1 LRKNFY
7 KKLKCNLMDFQ
18 NNLLTVKNLDLKID
32 NTHILKNLNFSIV
45 RNSITA
51 IVGESGSGKSITAM
65 SLMGLNP
72 KGYNISDKSEIFF
85 EDLSLLKI
93 SEKKWRK
100 IRGNEF
106 GIIFQEP
113 QSSLNPTMKCGT
125 QIDEVLKLHQKNYNK
140 HEAKKI
146 ILSQLKKVK
155 LVDVDKVYNSYPHQL
170 SGGQKQ
176 RLMIAMA
183 LICKPK
189 LLIADE
195 PTTALDIIVQKEII
209 ELIRELQKQNSMS
222 VLFISHDISLVSYI
236 ADKIIVM
243 KEGEIIEKG
252 EKTNILKSPSHPYTN
267 TLLKS
272 KPPLNIRLRVLPT
285 DKYINQNIGSHN
297 IISKKN
303 RKEKHEKIYSK
314 NPILKVVGLKKNYSK
329 NNFFRETEFQALK
342 SINFD
347 LYRGETLG
355 ILGPSGSGKS
365 TLGKTLVLLEKYNSG
380 EVLLNNKKINFNSN
394 VDIKNLRKTIQFV
407 FQDPYTSLHPKKRV
421 GESISEIINFHE
433 KKSKISSVRDTE
445 KLLKLVELK
454 KEIYNRFPHELS
466 GGQRQRVAIAKALAV
481 KPKVIILDESVASLD
496 ISIQAKILNLLNNL
510 KAELSLSYIFISHD
524 LTILKFMSDR
534 IMVIDS
540 GRIVEFQEADN
551 LYENPKMQ
559 ITKKLIQSIKY

>member
-1 LRKNFY
+1 MAFE
-7 KKLKCNLMDFQ
+7 

-32 NTHILKNLNFSIV
+32 NTHILKNLNFSILK
-45 RNSITA
+45 NSITA

-72 KGYNISDKSEIFF
+72 KGYNISNKSEIFF

-125 QIDEVLKLHQKNYNK
+125 QIDEVLKLHQQNYNK
-140 HEAKKI
+140 VDAKKI

-155 LVDVDKVYNSYPHQL
+155 LIDAKKVYNSYPHQL

-209 ELIRELQKQNSMS
+209 ELIKELQKQNSMS
-222 VLFISHDISLVSYI
+222 VLFISHDISLVSHI

-252 EKTNILKSPSHPYTN
+252 EKINILKSPSHPYTK

-285 DKYINQNIGSHN
+285 DKYINKKIENDN
-297 IISKKN
+297 IISKKT
-303 RKEKHEKIYSK
+303 RKEKHKKIYSK
-314 NPILKVVGLKKNYSK
+314 DPILKVVGLKKNYFK
-329 NNFFRETEFQALK
+329 QNFIKKTEFQALK
-342 SINFD
+342 FINFE

-365 TLGKTLVLLEKYNSG
+365 TLGKTLVLLEKYNNG
-380 EVLLNNKKINFNSN
+380 EVFLNNKKINFNSKN
-394 VDIKNLRKTIQFV
+394 DIKNLRKTIQFV
-407 FQDPYTSLHPKKRV
+407 FQDPFSSLHPKKKI
-421 GESISEIINFHE
+421 GDSISEIINFHE
-433 KKSKISSVRDTE
+433 KKSKISSVKDTVN
-445 KLLKLVELK
+445 LLKLVELK
-454 KEIYNRFPHELS
+454 KEIYDRFPHELS
-466 GGQRQRVAIAKALAV
+466 GGQRQRVVIAKALAI

-510 KAELSLSYIFISHD
+510 KEKLSLSYIFISHD
-524 LTILKFMSDR
+524 LTVLKFMSDR
-534 IMVIDS
+534 IMVIED
-540 GRIVEFQEADN
+540 GKIVEFQEADN
-551 LYENPKMQ
+551 LYENPKMH
-559 ITKKLIQSIKY
+559 ITKKLIKSIKY

>member
-1 LRKNFY
+1 MAFE
-7 KKLKCNLMDFQ
+7 

-32 NTHILKNLNFSIV
+32 NAHILKNLNFSILK
-45 RNSITA
+45 NSITA

-72 KGYNISDKSEIFF
+72 KGHNISNKSEIFF
-85 EDLSLLKI
+85 EDLSLLQI

-125 QIDEVLKLHQKNYNK
+125 QIDEVLKLHQQNYNK
-140 HEAKKI
+140 VDAKKI

-155 LVDVDKVYNSYPHQL
+155 LIDAKKVYNSYPHQL

-209 ELIRELQKQNSMS
+209 ELIKELQKQNSMS
-222 VLFISHDISLVSYI
+222 VLFISHDISLVSHI

-252 EKTNILKSPSHPYTN
+252 EKINILKSPSHPYTK

-285 DKYINQNIGSHN
+285 DKYINKKIENDN
-297 IISKKN
+297 IISKKT
-303 RKEKHEKIYSK
+303 RKEKHKKIYSK
-314 NPILKVVGLKKNYSK
+314 DPILKVVGLKKNYFK
-329 NNFFRETEFQALK
+329 QNFIKKTEFEALK
-342 SINFD
+342 FINFE

-365 TLGKTLVLLEKYNSG
+365 TLGKTLVLLEKYNNG
-380 EVLLNNKKINFNSN
+380 EVFLNNKKINFNSKN
-394 VDIKNLRKTIQFV
+394 DIKNLRKTIQFV
-407 FQDPYTSLHPKKRV
+407 FQDPYSSLHPKKKI
-421 GESISEIINFHE
+421 GDSISEIINFHE
-433 KKSKISSVRDTE
+433 KKSKISSVKDTV

-454 KEIYNRFPHELS
+454 KEIYDRFPHELS
-466 GGQRQRVAIAKALAV
+466 GGQRQRVVIARALAIQ
-481 KPKVIILDESVASLD
+481 PKVIILDESVASLD

-510 KAELSLSYIFISHD
+510 KEKLSLSYIFISHD
-524 LTILKFMSDR
+524 LTVLKFMSDR
-534 IMVIDS
+534 IMVIED
-540 GRIVEFQEADN
+540 GKIVEFQEADN
-551 LYENPKMQ
+551 LYENPKMR
-559 ITKKLIQSIKY
+559 ITKKLIESIKY

>member
-1 LRKNFY
+1 MAFE
-7 KKLKCNLMDFQ
+7 

-32 NTHILKNLNFSIV
+32 NAHILKNLNFSILK
-45 RNSITA
+45 NSITA

-72 KGYNISDKSEIFF
+72 KGYNISNKSEIFF

-125 QIDEVLKLHQKNYNK
+125 QIDEVLKLHQQNYNK
-140 HEAKKI
+140 VDAKKI

-155 LVDVDKVYNSYPHQL
+155 LIDAKKVYNSYPHQL

-209 ELIRELQKQNSMS
+209 ELIKELQKQNSMS
-222 VLFISHDISLVSYI
+222 VLFISHDISLVSHI

-252 EKTNILKSPSHPYTN
+252 EKINILKSPSHPYTK

-272 KPPLNIRLRVLPT
+272 KPPLNVRLRVLPT
-285 DKYINQNIGSHN
+285 DKYINKKIGNDN
-297 IISKKN
+297 IISKKT
-303 RKEKHEKIYSK
+303 RKEKHKKIYSK
-314 NPILKVVGLKKNYSK
+314 DPILKVVGLKKNYFK
-329 NNFFRETEFQALK
+329 QNFIKKTEFEALK
-342 SINFD
+342 FINFE

-365 TLGKTLVLLEKYNSG
+365 TLGKTLVLLEKYNNG
-380 EVLLNNKKINFNSN
+380 EVFLNNKKINFNSKN
-394 VDIKNLRKTIQFV
+394 DIKNLRKTIQFV
-407 FQDPYTSLHPKKRV
+407 FQDPYSSLHPKKKI
-421 GESISEIINFHE
+421 GDSISEIINFHE
-433 KKSKISSVRDTE
+433 KKSKISSIKDTV

-454 KEIYNRFPHELS
+454 KEIYDRFPHELS
-466 GGQRQRVAIAKALAV
+466 GGQRQRVVIARALAI

-510 KAELSLSYIFISHD
+510 KEKLSLSYIFISHD
-524 LTILKFMSDR
+524 LTVLKFMSDR
-534 IMVIDS
+534 IMVIED
-540 GRIVEFQEADN
+540 GKIVEFQEADN
-551 LYENPKMQ
+551 LYENPKMH
-559 ITKKLIQSIKY
+559 ITKKLIKSIKY

>member
-1 LRKNFY
+1 MAFE
-7 KKLKCNLMDFQ
+7 

-32 NTHILKNLNFSIV
+32 NAHILKNLNFSILK
-45 RNSITA
+45 NSITA

-72 KGYNISDKSEIFF
+72 KGYNISNKSEIFF

-125 QIDEVLKLHQKNYNK
+125 QIDEVLKLHQQNYNK
-140 HEAKKI
+140 VDAKKI

-155 LVDVDKVYNSYPHQL
+155 LIDAKKVYNSYPHQL

-209 ELIRELQKQNSMS
+209 ELIKELQKQNSMS
-222 VLFISHDISLVSYI
+222 VLFISHDISLVSHI

-252 EKTNILKSPSHPYTN
+252 EKINILKSPSHPYTK

-285 DKYINQNIGSHN
+285 DKYINKKIENDN
-297 IISKKN
+297 IISKKT
-303 RKEKHEKIYSK
+303 RKEKHKKIYSK
-314 NPILKVVGLKKNYSK
+314 DPILKVVGLKKNYFK
-329 NNFFRETEFQALK
+329 QNFIKKTEFQALK
-342 SINFD
+342 FINFE

-365 TLGKTLVLLEKYNSG
+365 TLGKTLVLLEKYNNG
-380 EVLLNNKKINFNSN
+380 EVFLNNKKINFNSKN
-394 VDIKNLRKTIQFV
+394 DIKNLRKTIQFV
-407 FQDPYTSLHPKKRV
+407 FQDPYSSLHPKKKI
-421 GESISEIINFHE
+421 GDSISEIINFHE
-433 KKSKISSVRDTE
+433 KKSKISSVKDTV

-454 KEIYNRFPHELS
+454 KEIYDRFPHELS
-466 GGQRQRVAIAKALAV
+466 GGQRQRVVIARALAI

-510 KAELSLSYIFISHD
+510 KEKLSLSYIFISHD
-524 LTILKFMSDR
+524 LTVLKFMSDR
-534 IMVIDS
+534 IMVIED
-540 GRIVEFQEADN
+540 GKIVEFQEADN
-551 LYENPKMQ
+551 LYENPKMR
-559 ITKKLIQSIKY
+559 ITKKLIKSIKY

>member
-1 LRKNFY
+1 
-7 KKLKCNLMDFQ
+7 MDFQ

>member
-1 LRKNFY
+1 MAFE
-7 KKLKCNLMDFQ
+7 

-32 NTHILKNLNFSIV
+32 NAHILKNLNFSILK
-45 RNSITA
+45 NSITA

-72 KGYNISDKSEIFF
+72 KGYNISNKSEIFF

-125 QIDEVLKLHQKNYNK
+125 QIDEVLKLHQQNYNK
-140 HEAKKI
+140 VDAKKI

-155 LVDVDKVYNSYPHQL
+155 LIDAKKVYNSYPHQL

-209 ELIRELQKQNSMS
+209 ELIKEFQKQNSMS
-222 VLFISHDISLVSYI
+222 VLFISHDISLVSHI

-243 KEGEIIEKG
+243 KEGEILEKG
-252 EKTNILKSPSHPYTN
+252 EKINILKSPSHPYTK

-285 DKYINQNIGSHN
+285 DKYINKKIENDN
-297 IISKKN
+297 IISKKT
-303 RKEKHEKIYSK
+303 RKEKHKKIYSK
-314 NPILKVVGLKKNYSK
+314 DPILKVVGLKKNYFK
-329 NNFFRETEFQALK
+329 QNFIKKTEFEALK
-342 SINFD
+342 FINFE

-365 TLGKTLVLLEKYNSG
+365 TLGKTLVLLEKYNNG
-380 EVLLNNKKINFNSN
+380 EVFLNNKKINFNSKN
-394 VDIKNLRKTIQFV
+394 DIKNLRKTIQFV
-407 FQDPYTSLHPKKRV
+407 FQDPYSSLHPKKKI
-421 GESISEIINFHE
+421 GDSISEIINFHE
-433 KKSKISSVRDTE
+433 KKSKISSVKDTV

-454 KEIYNRFPHELS
+454 KEIYDRFPHELS
-466 GGQRQRVAIAKALAV
+466 GGQRQRVVIARALAI

-510 KAELSLSYIFISHD
+510 KEKLSLSYIFISHD
-524 LTILKFMSDR
+524 LTVLKFMSDR
-534 IMVIDS
+534 IMVIED
-540 GRIVEFQEADN
+540 GKIVEFQEADN
-551 LYENPKMQ
+551 LYENPKTR
-559 ITKKLIQSIKY
+559 ITKKLIKSIKY

>member
-1 LRKNFY
+1 MAFE
-7 KKLKCNLMDFQ
+7 

-32 NTHILKNLNFSIV
+32 NAHILKNLNFSILK
-45 RNSITA
+45 NSITA

-72 KGYNISDKSEIFF
+72 KGYNISNKSEIFF

-125 QIDEVLKLHQKNYNK
+125 QIDEVLKLHQQNYNK
-140 HEAKKI
+140 VDAKKI

-155 LVDVDKVYNSYPHQL
+155 LIDAKKIYNSYPHQL

-209 ELIRELQKQNSMS
+209 ELIKELQKQNSMS
-222 VLFISHDISLVSYI
+222 VLFISHDISLVSHI

-252 EKTNILKSPSHPYTN
+252 EKINILKSPSHPYTK

-285 DKYINQNIGSHN
+285 DKYINKKIENDN
-297 IISKKN
+297 IISKKT
-303 RKEKHEKIYSK
+303 RKEKHKKIYSK
-314 NPILKVVGLKKNYSK
+314 DPILKVVGLKKNYFK
-329 NNFFRETEFQALK
+329 QNFIKKTEFEVLK
-342 SINFD
+342 FINFE

-365 TLGKTLVLLEKYNSG
+365 TLGKTLVLLEKYNNG
-380 EVLLNNKKINFNSN
+380 EVFLNNKKINFNSKN
-394 VDIKNLRKTIQFV
+394 DIKNLRKTIQFV
-407 FQDPYTSLHPKKRV
+407 FQDPYSSLHPKKKI
-421 GESISEIINFHE
+421 GDSISEIINFHE
-433 KKSKISSVRDTE
+433 KKSKISSVNDTV

-454 KEIYNRFPHELS
+454 KEIYDRFPHELS
-466 GGQRQRVAIAKALAV
+466 GGQRQRVVIARALAI

-510 KAELSLSYIFISHD
+510 KEKLSLSYIFISHD
-524 LTILKFMSDR
+524 LTVLKFMSDR
-534 IMVIDS
+534 IMVIED
-540 GRIVEFQEADN
+540 GKIVEFQEADN
-551 LYENPKMQ
+551 LYENPKMR
-559 ITKKLIQSIKY
+559 ITKKLIKSIKY

>member
-1 LRKNFY
+1 MAFE
-7 KKLKCNLMDFQ
+7 

-32 NTHILKNLNFSIV
+32 NAHILKNISFSILK
-45 RNSITA
+45 NSITA

-72 KGYNISDKSEIFF
+72 KGYNISNKSEIFF

-125 QIDEVLKLHQKNYNK
+125 QIKEVLKLHQQNYNK
-140 HEAKKI
+140 VDAKKI

-155 LVDVDKVYNSYPHQL
+155 LIDAKKVYNSYPHQL

-209 ELIRELQKQNSMS
+209 ELIKELQKQNSMS
-222 VLFISHDISLVSYI
+222 VLFISHDISLVSHI

-252 EKTNILKSPSHPYTN
+252 EKINILKSPSHPYTK

-285 DKYINQNIGSHN
+285 DKYINKKIENDN
-297 IISKKN
+297 IISKKT
-303 RKEKHEKIYSK
+303 RKEKHKKIYSK
-314 NPILKVVGLKKNYSK
+314 DPILKVVGLKKNYFK
-329 NNFFRETEFQALK
+329 QNFIKKTKFQALK
-342 SINFD
+342 FINFE

-355 ILGPSGSGKS
+355 VLGPSGSGKS
-365 TLGKTLVLLEKYNSG
+365 TLGKTLVLLEKYNNG
-380 EVLLNNKKINFNSN
+380 EVFLNNKKINFNSKN
-394 VDIKNLRKTIQFV
+394 DIKNLRKIIQFV
-407 FQDPYTSLHPKKRV
+407 FQDPYSSLHPKKKI
-421 GESISEIINFHE
+421 GDSISEIINFHE
-433 KKSKISSVRDTE
+433 KKSKISSIKDTV

-454 KEIYNRFPHELS
+454 KEIYDRFPHELS
-466 GGQRQRVAIAKALAV
+466 GGQRQRVVIARALAI

-510 KAELSLSYIFISHD
+510 KEKLSLSYIFISHD
-524 LTILKFMSDR
+524 LTVLKFMSDR
-534 IMVIDS
+534 IMVIED
-540 GRIVEFQEADN
+540 GKIVEFQEADN
-551 LYENPKMQ
+551 LYENPKMR
-559 ITKKLIQSIKY
+559 ITKKLIKSIKY

>member
-1 LRKNFY
+1 MAFE
-7 KKLKCNLMDFQ
+7 
-18 NNLLTVKNLDLKID
+18 NNLLTVKNLDLKI
-32 NTHILKNLNFSIV
+32 NNAHILKNLNFSIV
-45 RNSITA
+45 KNSITA

-65 SLMGLNP
+65 SILGLNP
-72 KGYNISDKSEIFF
+72 KGYNISNKSEIFF

-125 QIDEVLKLHQKNYNK
+125 QIDEVLKLHQQNYNK
-140 HEAKKI
+140 VDAKKI

-155 LVDVDKVYNSYPHQL
+155 LIDAKNVYNSYPHQL

-195 PTTALDIIVQKEII
+195 PTTALEIIVQKEII
-209 ELIRELQKQNSMS
+209 ELIKELQKQNSMS
-222 VLFISHDISLVSYI
+222 VLFISHDISLVSHI

-252 EKTNILKSPSHPYTN
+252 EKKNILKSPSHPYTK

-285 DKYINQNIGSHN
+285 DKYINKKIGNDN
-297 IISKKN
+297 IISKKI
-303 RKEKHEKIYSK
+303 RKEKHKKIYSK
-314 NPILKVVGLKKNYSK
+314 DPILKVVGLKKNYFK
-329 NNFFRETEFQALK
+329 QNFIKKTEFQALK
-342 SINFD
+342 FINFE
-347 LYRGETLG
+347 LYKGETLG

-365 TLGKTLVLLEKYNSG
+365 TLGKTLVLLEKYNNG
-380 EVLLNNKKINFNSN
+380 EVFLNNKKINFNSKN
-394 VDIKNLRKTIQFV
+394 DVKNLRKTIQFV
-407 FQDPYTSLHPKKRV
+407 FQDPYSSLHPKKKI
-421 GESISEIINFHE
+421 GNSISEIINFHE
-433 KKSKISSVRDTE
+433 KKSKISSVKDTI

-454 KEIYNRFPHELS
+454 KEIYDRFPHELS
-466 GGQRQRVAIAKALAV
+466 GGQRQRVVIARALAI

-510 KAELSLSYIFISHD
+510 KEKLSLSYIFISHD
-524 LTILKFMSDR
+524 LTVLKFMSDR
-534 IMVIDS
+534 IMVIED
-540 GRIVEFQEADN
+540 GKIVEFEEADN
-551 LYENPKMQ
+551 LYENPKMR
-559 ITKKLIQSIKY
+559 ITKKLIKSIKY

>member
-1 LRKNFY
+1 MGFE
-7 KKLKCNLMDFQ
+7 

-32 NTHILKNLNFSIV
+32 NAHILKNLNFSIV
-45 RNSITA
+45 KNSITA

-65 SLMGLNP
+65 SIMGLNP

-85 EDLSLLKI
+85 EDLSLLEI

-100 IRGNEF
+100 IRGKEF

-125 QIDEVLKLHQKNYNK
+125 QIDEVLKLHMKNYNRQK
-140 HEAKKI
+140 SKELI
-146 ILSQLKKVK
+146 MSELKKVK
-155 LVDVDKVYNSYPHQL
+155 LHDAKKIFNSYPHQL

-195 PTTALDIIVQKEII
+195 PTTALDKIVQKEII
-209 ELIRELQKQNSMS
+209 ELIKELQKQNSMS

-252 EKTNILKSPSHPYTN
+252 EKTNILKSPNDPYTKN
-267 TLLKS
+267 LLNS
-272 KPPLNIRLRVLPT
+272 KPSLNVRLRVLPT
-285 DKYINQNIGSHN
+285 DKYINQKIGNDN
-297 IISKKN
+297 IISKKI
-303 RKEKHEKIYSK
+303 RKEKHKEIYSK
-314 NPILKVVGLKKNYSK
+314 DPILKVVGLNKNYSK
-329 NNFFRETEFQALK
+329 NNFIRKTKFEALK
-342 SINFD
+342 FINFE
-347 LYRGETLG
+347 LYKGETLG

-380 EVLLNNKKINFNSN
+380 EILLNNKKINFNSKN
-394 VDIKNLRKTIQFV
+394 DIKHLRKTIQFV
-407 FQDPYTSLHPKKRV
+407 FQDPYSSLHPKKKV
-421 GESISEIINFHE
+421 GEIISEIFNFHE
-433 KKSKISSVRDTE
+433 KKSKTNSKKDSE
-445 KLLKLVELK
+445 KLLKLVNLK
-454 KEIYNRFPHELS
+454 KEIYDRFPHELS
-466 GGQRQRVAIAKALAV
+466 GGQRQRVVIARALAI

-496 ISIQAKILNLLNNL
+496 ISIQAKILNLLNTL
-510 KAELSLSYIFISHD
+510 KEKLSLSYIFISHD
-524 LTILKFMSDR
+524 LTVLKYMSDR
-534 IMVIDS
+534 IMVIED
-540 GRIVEFQEADN
+540 GKIVEFQEADN
-551 LYENPKMQ
+551 LYENPKMK

>member
-1 LRKNFY
+1 MAFE
-7 KKLKCNLMDFQ
+7 

-32 NTHILKNLNFSIV
+32 NAHILKNLNFSILK
-45 RNSITA
+45 NSITA

-72 KGYNISDKSEIFF
+72 KGYNISNKSEIFF

-125 QIDEVLKLHQKNYNK
+125 QIDEVLKLHQQNYNK
-140 HEAKKI
+140 VDAKKI

-155 LVDVDKVYNSYPHQL
+155 LIDAKKVYNSYPHQL

-209 ELIRELQKQNSMS
+209 ELIKELQKQNSMS
-222 VLFISHDISLVSYI
+222 VLFISHDISLVSHI

-252 EKTNILKSPSHPYTN
+252 EKINILKSPSHPYTK

-285 DKYINQNIGSHN
+285 DKYINKKIENDN
-297 IISKKN
+297 IISKKT
-303 RKEKHEKIYSK
+303 RKEKHKKIYSK
-314 NPILKVVGLKKNYSK
+314 DPILKVVGLKKNYFK
-329 NNFFRETEFQALK
+329 QNFIKKTEFQALK
-342 SINFD
+342 FINFE

-365 TLGKTLVLLEKYNSG
+365 TLGKTLVLLEKYNNG
-380 EVLLNNKKINFNSN
+380 EVFLNNKKINFNSKN
-394 VDIKNLRKTIQFV
+394 DIKNLRKTIQFV
-407 FQDPYTSLHPKKRV
+407 FQDPYSSLHPKKKI
-421 GESISEIINFHE
+421 GDSISEIINFHE
-433 KKSKISSVRDTE
+433 KKSKISSVNDTV

-454 KEIYNRFPHELS
+454 KEIYDRFPHELS
-466 GGQRQRVAIAKALAV
+466 GGQRQRVVIARALAI

-510 KAELSLSYIFISHD
+510 KEKLSLSYIFISHD
-524 LTILKFMSDR
+524 LTVLKFMSDR
-534 IMVIDS
+534 IMVIED
-540 GRIVEFQEADN
+540 GKIVEFQEADN
-551 LYENPKMQ
+551 LYENPKMR
-559 ITKKLIQSIKY
+559 ITKKLIKSIKY

>member
-1 LRKNFY
+1 MAFE
-7 KKLKCNLMDFQ
+7 
-18 NNLLTVKNLDLKID
+18 NNLLTVKNLDLKIE
-32 NTHILKNLNFSIV
+32 NAHILKNLNFSILK
-45 RNSITA
+45 NSITA

-72 KGYNISDKSEIFF
+72 KGYNISNKSEIFF

-125 QIDEVLKLHQKNYNK
+125 QIDEVLKLHQQNYNK
-140 HEAKKI
+140 VDAKKI

-155 LVDVDKVYNSYPHQL
+155 LIDAKKVYNSYPHQL

-209 ELIRELQKQNSMS
+209 ELIKELQKQNSMS
-222 VLFISHDISLVSYI
+222 VLFISHDISLVSHI

-243 KEGEIIEKG
+243 KEGEILEKG
-252 EKTNILKSPSHPYTN
+252 EKINILKSPSHPYTK

-285 DKYINQNIGSHN
+285 DKYINKKIENDN
-297 IISKKN
+297 IISKKT
-303 RKEKHEKIYSK
+303 RKEKHKKIYSK
-314 NPILKVVGLKKNYSK
+314 DPILKVVGLKKNYFK
-329 NNFFRETEFQALK
+329 QNFIKKTEFEALK
-342 SINFD
+342 FINFE

-365 TLGKTLVLLEKYNSG
+365 TLGKTLVLLEKYNNG
-380 EVLLNNKKINFNSN
+380 EVFLNNKKINFNSKN
-394 VDIKNLRKTIQFV
+394 DIKNLRKTIQFV
-407 FQDPYTSLHPKKRV
+407 FQDPYSSLHPKKKI
-421 GESISEIINFHE
+421 GDSISEIINFHE
-433 KKSKISSVRDTE
+433 KKSKISSVNDTV

-454 KEIYNRFPHELS
+454 KEIYDRFPHELS
-466 GGQRQRVAIAKALAV
+466 GGQRQRVVIARALAI

-510 KAELSLSYIFISHD
+510 KEKLSLSYIFISHD
-524 LTILKFMSDR
+524 LTVLKFMSDR
-534 IMVIDS
+534 IMVIED
-540 GRIVEFQEADN
+540 GKIVEFQEADN
-551 LYENPKMQ
+551 LYENPKTR
-559 ITKKLIQSIKY
+559 ITKKLIKSIKY

>member
-1 LRKNFY
+1 
-7 KKLKCNLMDFQ
+7 MDFE
-18 NNLLTVKNLDLKID
+18 NNLLTVKNLDLKIG
-32 NTHILKNLNFSIV
+32 NSQILKNLNFSIEK
-45 RNSITA
+45 NSITA

-106 GIIFQEP
+106 GIVFQEP

-125 QIDEVLKLHQKNYNK
+125 QINEVLKLHQKNYNK
-140 HEAKKI
+140 VYAKNI
-146 ILSQLKKVK
+146 IMTQLKKVK
-155 LVDVDKVYNSYPHQL
+155 LIDAKKIYNSYPHQL

-209 ELIRELQKQNSMS
+209 ELIKELQKQNSMS
-222 VLFISHDISLVSYI
+222 VLFISHDISLVSHI

-252 EKTNILKSPSHPYTN
+252 EKINILKSPSHPYTK

-272 KPPLNIRLRVLPT
+272 KPPLNIRLKVLPT
-285 DKYINQNIGSHN
+285 DKFINKKIGNDN
-297 IISKKN
+297 IISKKT
-303 RKEKHEKIYSK
+303 RKEKHKKIYSK
-314 NPILKVVGLKKNYSK
+314 DPILKVVGLKKNYVK
-329 NNFFRETEFQALK
+329 QNFIKKTEFQALK
-342 SINFD
+342 FINFE
-347 LYRGETLG
+347 LYKGETLG

-365 TLGKTLVLLEKYNSG
+365 TLGKTLVLLEKYNNG
-380 EVLLNNKKINFNSN
+380 EVFLNNKKINFNSKN
-394 VDIKNLRKTIQFV
+394 DIKNLRKTIQFV
-407 FQDPYTSLHPKKRV
+407 FQDPYSSLHPKKKI
-421 GESISEIINFHE
+421 GDSISEIINFHE
-433 KKSKISSVRDTE
+433 KKSKISSLKDTM

-454 KEIYNRFPHELS
+454 NEIYDRFPHELS
-466 GGQRQRVAIAKALAV
+466 GGQRQRVVIARALAI

-510 KAELSLSYIFISHD
+510 KEKLSLSYIFISHD
-524 LTILKFMSDR
+524 LTVLKFMSDR
-534 IMVIDS
+534 IMVIED
-540 GRIVEFQEADN
+540 GKIVEFQEADN
-551 LYENPKMQ
+551 LYENPKMR

>member
-1 LRKNFY
+1 MAFE
-7 KKLKCNLMDFQ
+7 

-32 NTHILKNLNFSIV
+32 NAHILKNLNFSILK
-45 RNSITA
+45 NSITA

-72 KGYNISDKSEIFF
+72 KGHNISNKSEIFF
-85 EDLSLLKI
+85 EDLSLLQI

-125 QIDEVLKLHQKNYNK
+125 QIDEVLKLHQQNYNK
-140 HEAKKI
+140 VDAKKI

-155 LVDVDKVYNSYPHQL
+155 LIDAKKVYNSYPHQL

-209 ELIRELQKQNSMS
+209 ELIKELQKQNSMS
-222 VLFISHDISLVSYI
+222 VLFISHDISLVSHI

-252 EKTNILKSPSHPYTN
+252 EKINILKSPSHPYTK

-285 DKYINQNIGSHN
+285 DKYINKKIQNDN
-297 IISKKN
+297 IISRKT
-303 RKEKHEKIYSK
+303 RKEKHKKIYSK
-314 NPILKVVGLKKNYSK
+314 DPILKVVGLKKNYFK
-329 NNFFRETEFQALK
+329 QNFIKKTEFQALK
-342 SINFD
+342 FINFE

-365 TLGKTLVLLEKYNSG
+365 TLGKTLVLLEKYNNG
-380 EVLLNNKKINFNSN
+380 EVFLNNKKINFNSKN
-394 VDIKNLRKTIQFV
+394 DIKNLRKTIQFV
-407 FQDPYTSLHPKKRV
+407 FQDPYSSLHPKKKI
-421 GESISEIINFHE
+421 GDSISEIINFHE
-433 KKSKISSVRDTE
+433 KKSKISSVKDTV

-454 KEIYNRFPHELS
+454 KEIYDRFPHELS
-466 GGQRQRVAIAKALAV
+466 GGQRQRVVIARALAI

-510 KAELSLSYIFISHD
+510 KEKLSLSYIFISHD
-524 LTILKFMSDR
+524 LTVLKFMSDR
-534 IMVIDS
+534 IMVIED
-540 GRIVEFQEADN
+540 GKIVEFQEADN
-551 LYENPKMQ
+551 LYENPKMR
-559 ITKKLIQSIKY
+559 ITKKLIESIKY

>member
-1 LRKNFY
+1 MAFEK
-7 KKLKCNLMDFQ
+7 
-18 NNLLTVKNLDLKID
+18 NLLTVKNLDLKID
-32 NTHILKNLNFSIV
+32 NVHILKNLNFSILKN
-45 RNSITA
+45 RITA

-72 KGYNISDKSEIFF
+72 KGYNISNKSEIFF
-85 EDLSLLKI
+85 EDLSLLEI

-125 QIDEVLKLHQKNYNK
+125 QIDEVLKLHQQNYNK
-140 HEAKKI
+140 VDAKKI

-155 LVDVDKVYNSYPHQL
+155 LIDAKKVFNSYPHQL

-209 ELIRELQKQNSMS
+209 ELIKELQKQNSMS

-252 EKTNILKSPSHPYTN
+252 EKINILKSPSHPYTK

-285 DKYINQNIGSHN
+285 DKYINKKIGNDN
-297 IISKKN
+297 IISKKT
-303 RKEKHEKIYSK
+303 RKEKHKKIYSK
-314 NPILKVVGLKKNYSK
+314 DPILKVVGLKKNYFK
-329 NNFFRETEFQALK
+329 QNFIKKTEFQALK
-342 SINFD
+342 FINFE

-365 TLGKTLVLLEKYNSG
+365 TLGKTLVLLEKYNNG
-380 EVLLNNKKINFNSN
+380 EVFLNNKKINLNSKN
-394 VDIKNLRKTIQFV
+394 DIKNLRKTIQFV
-407 FQDPYTSLHPKKRV
+407 FQDPYSSLHPKKKI
-421 GESISEIINFHE
+421 GDSISEIINFHE
-433 KKSKISSVRDTE
+433 KKSKISSVKDTV

-454 KEIYNRFPHELS
+454 KEIYDRFPHELS
-466 GGQRQRVAIAKALAV
+466 GGQRQRVVIARALAI

-510 KAELSLSYIFISHD
+510 KEKLSLSYIFISHD
-524 LTILKFMSDR
+524 LTVLKFMSDR
-534 IMVIDS
+534 IMVIDD
-540 GRIVEFQEADN
+540 GKIVEFQEADN
-551 LYENPKMQ
+551 LYENPKMR
-559 ITKKLIQSIKY
+559 ITKKLIKSIKY

>member
-1 LRKNFY
+1 MAFE
-7 KKLKCNLMDFQ
+7 
-18 NNLLTVKNLDLKID
+18 NNLLTVKNLDLKIE
-32 NTHILKNLNFSIV
+32 NAHILKNLNFSILK
-45 RNSITA
+45 NSITA

-72 KGYNISDKSEIFF
+72 KGYNISNKSEIFF

-125 QIDEVLKLHQKNYNK
+125 QIDEVLKLHKQNYNK
-140 HEAKKI
+140 VDAKKI

-155 LVDVDKVYNSYPHQL
+155 LIDAKKVYNSYPHQL

-209 ELIRELQKQNSMS
+209 ELIKELQKQNSMS
-222 VLFISHDISLVSYI
+222 VLFISHDISLVSHI

-252 EKTNILKSPSHPYTN
+252 EKINILKSPSHPYTK

-285 DKYINQNIGSHN
+285 DKYSNKKIENDN
-297 IISKKN
+297 IISKKT
-303 RKEKHEKIYSK
+303 RKEKHKKIYSK
-314 NPILKVVGLKKNYSK
+314 DPILKVVGLKKNYFK
-329 NNFFRETEFQALK
+329 QNFIKKTEFEALK
-342 SINFD
+342 FINFE

-365 TLGKTLVLLEKYNSG
+365 TLGKTLVLLEKYNNG
-380 EVLLNNKKINFNSN
+380 EVFLNNKKINFNSKN
-394 VDIKNLRKTIQFV
+394 DIKNLRKTIQFV
-407 FQDPYTSLHPKKRV
+407 FQDPYSSLHPKKKI
-421 GESISEIINFHE
+421 GDSISEIINFHE
-433 KKSKISSVRDTE
+433 KKSKISSVNDTV

-454 KEIYNRFPHELS
+454 KEIYDRFPHELS
-466 GGQRQRVAIAKALAV
+466 GGQRQRVVIARALAI

-510 KAELSLSYIFISHD
+510 KEKLSLSYIFISHD
-524 LTILKFMSDR
+524 LTVLKFMSDR
-534 IMVIDS
+534 IMVIED
-540 GRIVEFQEADN
+540 GKIVEFQEADN
-551 LYENPKMQ
+551 LYENPKTR
-559 ITKKLIQSIKY
+559 ITKKLIKSIKY

>member
-1 LRKNFY
+1 MAFE
-7 KKLKCNLMDFQ
+7 
-18 NNLLTVKNLDLKID
+18 NNLLTVKNLDLKI
-32 NTHILKNLNFSIV
+32 NNAHILKNLNFSIV
-45 RNSITA
+45 KNSITA

-72 KGYNISDKSEIFF
+72 KGYNISNKSEIFF

-125 QIDEVLKLHQKNYNK
+125 QIDEVLKLHQQNYNK
-140 HEAKKI
+140 VDAKKI

-155 LVDVDKVYNSYPHQL
+155 LIDAKKVYNSYPHQL

-209 ELIRELQKQNSMS
+209 ELIKELQKQNSMS
-222 VLFISHDISLVSYI
+222 VLFISHDISLVSHI

-252 EKTNILKSPSHPYTN
+252 EKINILKSPSHPYTK

-285 DKYINQNIGSHN
+285 DKYINKKIGNDN
-297 IISKKN
+297 IISKKI
-303 RKEKHEKIYSK
+303 RKEKHKKIYSK
-314 NPILKVVGLKKNYSK
+314 DPILKVVGLKKNYFK
-329 NNFFRETEFQALK
+329 QNFIKKTEFQALK
-342 SINFD
+342 FINFE
-347 LYRGETLG
+347 LYKGETLG
-355 ILGPSGSGKS
+355 ILGTSGSGKS
-365 TLGKTLVLLEKYNSG
+365 TLGKTLVLLEKYNNG
-380 EVLLNNKKINFNSN
+380 EVFLNNKKINFNSKN
-394 VDIKNLRKTIQFV
+394 DVKNLRKTIQFV
-407 FQDPYTSLHPKKRV
+407 FQDPYSSLHPKKKI
-421 GESISEIINFHE
+421 GDSISEIINFHE
-433 KKSKISSVRDTE
+433 KKSKISSVKDTI

-454 KEIYNRFPHELS
+454 KEIYDRFPHELS
-466 GGQRQRVAIAKALAV
+466 GGQRQRVVIARALAI

-510 KAELSLSYIFISHD
+510 KEKLSLSYIFISHD
-524 LTILKFMSDR
+524 LTVLKFMSDR
-534 IMVIDS
+534 IMVIED
-540 GRIVEFQEADN
+540 GKIVEFQEADN
-551 LYENPKMQ
+551 LYENPKMR
-559 ITKKLIQSIKY
+559 ITKKLIKSIKF

>member
-1 LRKNFY
+1 MAFE
-7 KKLKCNLMDFQ
+7 

-32 NTHILKNLNFSIV
+32 NAHILKNLNFSILK
-45 RNSITA
+45 NSITA

-72 KGYNISDKSEIFF
+72 KGYNISNKSEIFF

-125 QIDEVLKLHQKNYNK
+125 QIDEVLKLHQQNYNK
-140 HEAKKI
+140 VDAKKI

-155 LVDVDKVYNSYPHQL
+155 LIDAKKVYNSYPHQL

-209 ELIRELQKQNSMS
+209 ELIKELQKQNSMS
-222 VLFISHDISLVSYI
+222 VLFISHDISLVSHI

-252 EKTNILKSPSHPYTN
+252 EKINILKSPSHPYTK

-285 DKYINQNIGSHN
+285 DKYINKKIENDN
-297 IISKKN
+297 IISKKT
-303 RKEKHEKIYSK
+303 RKEKHKKIYSK
-314 NPILKVVGLKKNYSK
+314 DPILKVVGLKKNYFK
-329 NNFFRETEFQALK
+329 QNFIKKTEFEALK
-342 SINFD
+342 FINFE

-365 TLGKTLVLLEKYNSG
+365 TLGKTLVLLEKYNNG
-380 EVLLNNKKINFNSN
+380 EVFLNNKKINFNSKN
-394 VDIKNLRKTIQFV
+394 DIKNLRKTIQFV
-407 FQDPYTSLHPKKRV
+407 FQDPYSSLHPKKKI
-421 GESISEIINFHE
+421 GDSISEIINFHE
-433 KKSKISSVRDTE
+433 KKSKISSVNDTV

-454 KEIYNRFPHELS
+454 KEIYDRFPHELS
-466 GGQRQRVAIAKALAV
+466 GGQRQRVVIARALAIQ
-481 KPKVIILDESVASLD
+481 PKVIILDESVASLD

-510 KAELSLSYIFISHD
+510 KEKLSLSYIFISHD
-524 LTILKFMSDR
+524 LTVLKFMSDR
-534 IMVIDS
+534 IMVIED
-540 GRIVEFQEADN
+540 GKIVEFQEADN
-551 LYENPKMQ
+551 LYENPKTR
-559 ITKKLIQSIKY
+559 ITKKLIKSIKY

>member
-1 LRKNFY
+1 MAFE
-7 KKLKCNLMDFQ
+7 

-32 NTHILKNLNFSIV
+32 NAHILKNLNFSILK
-45 RNSITA
+45 NSITA

-72 KGYNISDKSEIFF
+72 KGYNISNKSEIFF

-125 QIDEVLKLHQKNYNK
+125 QIDEVLKLHQQNYNK
-140 HEAKKI
+140 VDAKKI

-155 LVDVDKVYNSYPHQL
+155 LIDAKKVYNSYPHQL

-209 ELIRELQKQNSMS
+209 ELIKELQKQNSMS
-222 VLFISHDISLVSYI
+222 VLFISHDISLVSHI

-252 EKTNILKSPSHPYTN
+252 EKINILKSPSHPYTK

-285 DKYINQNIGSHN
+285 DKYINKKIENDN
-297 IISKKN
+297 IISKKT
-303 RKEKHEKIYSK
+303 RKEKHKKIYSK
-314 NPILKVVGLKKNYSK
+314 DPILKVVGLKKNYFK
-329 NNFFRETEFQALK
+329 QNFIKKTEFEALK
-342 SINFD
+342 FINFE

-365 TLGKTLVLLEKYNSG
+365 TLGKTLVLLEKYNNG
-380 EVLLNNKKINFNSN
+380 EVFLNNKKINFNSKN
-394 VDIKNLRKTIQFV
+394 DIKNLRKTIQFV
-407 FQDPYTSLHPKKRV
+407 FQDPYSSLHPKKKI
-421 GESISEIINFHE
+421 GDSISEIINFHE
-433 KKSKISSVRDTE
+433 KKSKISSVNDTV

-454 KEIYNRFPHELS
+454 KEIYDRFPHELS
-466 GGQRQRVAIAKALAV
+466 GGQRQRVVIARALAI

-510 KAELSLSYIFISHD
+510 KEKLSLSYIFISHD
-524 LTILKFMSDR
+524 LTVLKFMSDR
-534 IMVIDS
+534 IMVIED
-540 GRIVEFQEADN
+540 GKIVEFQEADN
-551 LYENPKMQ
+551 LYENPKMR
-559 ITKKLIQSIKY
+559 ITKKLIKSIKY

>member
-1 LRKNFY
+1 MAFK
-7 KKLKCNLMDFQ
+7 

-32 NTHILKNLNFSIV
+32 NAHILKNLNFSILK
-45 RNSITA
+45 NSITA

-72 KGYNISDKSEIFF
+72 KGYNISNKSEIFF

-125 QIDEVLKLHQKNYNK
+125 QIDEVLKLHQQNYNK
-140 HEAKKI
+140 VDAKKI

-155 LVDVDKVYNSYPHQL
+155 LIDAKKVYNSYPHQL

-209 ELIRELQKQNSMS
+209 ELIKELQKQNSMS
-222 VLFISHDISLVSYI
+222 VLFISHDISLVSHI

-252 EKTNILKSPSHPYTN
+252 EKTNILKSPSHPYTK

-285 DKYINQNIGSHN
+285 DKYINKKIENDN
-297 IISKKN
+297 IISKKT
-303 RKEKHEKIYSK
+303 RKEKHKKIYSK
-314 NPILKVVGLKKNYSK
+314 DPILKVVGLKKNYFK
-329 NNFFRETEFQALK
+329 QNFIKKTEFQALK
-342 SINFD
+342 FINFE

-365 TLGKTLVLLEKYNSG
+365 TLGKTLVLLEKYNNG
-380 EVLLNNKKINFNSN
+380 EVFLNNKKINFNSKN
-394 VDIKNLRKTIQFV
+394 DIKNLRKTIQFV
-407 FQDPYTSLHPKKRV
+407 FQDPYSSLHPKKKI
-421 GESISEIINFHE
+421 GDSISEIINFHE
-433 KKSKISSVRDTE
+433 KKSKISSVNDTV

-454 KEIYNRFPHELS
+454 KEIYDRFPHELS
-466 GGQRQRVAIAKALAV
+466 GGQRQRVVIARALAI

-510 KAELSLSYIFISHD
+510 KEKLSLSYIFISHD
-524 LTILKFMSDR
+524 LTVLKFMSDR
-534 IMVIDS
+534 IMVIED
-540 GRIVEFQEADN
+540 GKIVEFQEADN
-551 LYENPKMQ
+551 LYENPKMR
-559 ITKKLIQSIKY
+559 ITKKLIKSIKY

>member
-1 LRKNFY
+1 MAFE
-7 KKLKCNLMDFQ
+7 
-18 NNLLTVKNLDLKID
+18 NNLLTVKNLDLKIE
-32 NTHILKNLNFSIV
+32 NAHILKNLNFSILK
-45 RNSITA
+45 NSITA

-72 KGYNISDKSEIFF
+72 KGYNISNKSEIFF

-125 QIDEVLKLHQKNYNK
+125 QIDEVLKLHQQNYNK
-140 HEAKKI
+140 VDAKKI

-155 LVDVDKVYNSYPHQL
+155 LIDAKKVYNSYPHQL

-209 ELIRELQKQNSMS
+209 ELIKELQKQNSMS
-222 VLFISHDISLVSYI
+222 VLFISHDISLVSHI

-252 EKTNILKSPSHPYTN
+252 EKINILKSPSHPYTK

-285 DKYINQNIGSHN
+285 DKYINKKIENDN
-297 IISKKN
+297 IISKKT
-303 RKEKHEKIYSK
+303 RKEKHKKIYSK
-314 NPILKVVGLKKNYSK
+314 DPILKVVGLKKNYFK
-329 NNFFRETEFQALK
+329 QNFIKKTEFEALK
-342 SINFD
+342 FINFE

-365 TLGKTLVLLEKYNSG
+365 TLGKTLVLLEKYNNG
-380 EVLLNNKKINFNSN
+380 EVFLNNKKINFNSKN
-394 VDIKNLRKTIQFV
+394 DIKNLRKTIQFV
-407 FQDPYTSLHPKKRV
+407 FQDPYSSLHPKKKI
-421 GESISEIINFHE
+421 GDSISEIINFHE
-433 KKSKISSVRDTE
+433 KKSKISSVNDTV

-454 KEIYNRFPHELS
+454 KEIYDRFPHELS
-466 GGQRQRVAIAKALAV
+466 GGQRQRVVIARALAI

-510 KAELSLSYIFISHD
+510 KEKLSLSYIFISHD
-524 LTILKFMSDR
+524 LTVLKFMSDR
-534 IMVIDS
+534 IMVIED
-540 GRIVEFQEADN
+540 GKIVEFQEADN
-551 LYENPKMQ
+551 LYENPKMR
-559 ITKKLIQSIKY
+559 ITKKLIKSIKY

>member
-1 LRKNFY
+1 MAFE
-7 KKLKCNLMDFQ
+7 

-32 NTHILKNLNFSIV
+32 NAHILKNLNFSILK
-45 RNSITA
+45 NSITA

-72 KGYNISDKSEIFF
+72 KGYNISNKSEIFF

-125 QIDEVLKLHQKNYNK
+125 QIDEVLKLHQQNYNK
-140 HEAKKI
+140 VDAKKI

-155 LVDVDKVYNSYPHQL
+155 LIDAKKVYNSYPHQL

-209 ELIRELQKQNSMS
+209 ELIKELQKPNSMS
-222 VLFISHDISLVSYI
+222 VLFISHDISLVSQI

-252 EKTNILKSPSHPYTN
+252 EKINILKSPSHPYTK

-285 DKYINQNIGSHN
+285 DKYINKKIENDN
-297 IISKKN
+297 IISKKT
-303 RKEKHEKIYSK
+303 RKEKHKKIYSK
-314 NPILKVVGLKKNYSK
+314 DPILKVVGLKKNYFK
-329 NNFFRETEFQALK
+329 QNFIKKTEFEALK
-342 SINFD
+342 FINFE

-365 TLGKTLVLLEKYNSG
+365 TLGKTLVLLEKYNNG
-380 EVLLNNKKINFNSN
+380 EVFLNNKKINFNSKN
-394 VDIKNLRKTIQFV
+394 DIKNLRKTIQFV
-407 FQDPYTSLHPKKRV
+407 FQDPYSSLHPKKKI
-421 GESISEIINFHE
+421 GDSISEIINFHE
-433 KKSKISSVRDTE
+433 KKSKISSVNDTV

-454 KEIYNRFPHELS
+454 KEIYDRFPHELS
-466 GGQRQRVAIAKALAV
+466 GGQRQRVVIARALAI

-510 KAELSLSYIFISHD
+510 KEKLSLSYIFISHD
-524 LTILKFMSDR
+524 LTVLKFMSDR
-534 IMVIDS
+534 IMVIED
-540 GRIVEFQEADN
+540 GKIVEFQEADN
-551 LYENPKMQ
+551 LYENPKTR
-559 ITKKLIQSIKY
+559 ITKKLIKSIKY

>member
-1 LRKNFY
+1 MAFE
-7 KKLKCNLMDFQ
+7 
-18 NNLLTVKNLDLKID
+18 NNLLTVKNLDLKIE
-32 NTHILKNLNFSIV
+32 NAHILKNLNFSILK
-45 RNSITA
+45 NSITA

-72 KGYNISDKSEIFF
+72 KGYNISNKSEIFF

-125 QIDEVLKLHQKNYNK
+125 QIDEVLKLHQQNYNK
-140 HEAKKI
+140 VDAKKI

-155 LVDVDKVYNSYPHQL
+155 LIDAKKVYNSYPHQL

-209 ELIRELQKQNSMS
+209 ELIKEFQKQNSMS
-222 VLFISHDISLVSYI
+222 VLFISHDISLVSHI

-252 EKTNILKSPSHPYTN
+252 EKINILKSPSHPYTK

-285 DKYINQNIGSHN
+285 DKYINKKIENDN
-297 IISKKN
+297 IISKKT
-303 RKEKHEKIYSK
+303 RKEKHKKIYSK
-314 NPILKVVGLKKNYSK
+314 DPILKVVGLKKNYFRQ
-329 NNFFRETEFQALK
+329 NFIKKTEFEALK
-342 SINFD
+342 FINFE

-365 TLGKTLVLLEKYNSG
+365 TLGKTLVLLEKYNNG
-380 EVLLNNKKINFNSN
+380 EVFLNNKKINFNSKN
-394 VDIKNLRKTIQFV
+394 DIKNLRKTIQFV
-407 FQDPYTSLHPKKRV
+407 FQDPYSSLHPKKKI
-421 GESISEIINFHE
+421 GDSISEIINFHE
-433 KKSKISSVRDTE
+433 KKSKISSVNDTV

-454 KEIYNRFPHELS
+454 KEIYDRFPHELS
-466 GGQRQRVAIAKALAV
+466 GGQRQRVVIARALAI

-510 KAELSLSYIFISHD
+510 KEKLSLSYIFISHD
-524 LTILKFMSDR
+524 LTVLKFMSDR
-534 IMVIDS
+534 IMVIED
-540 GRIVEFQEADN
+540 GKIVEFQEADN
-551 LYENPKMQ
+551 LYENPKTR
-559 ITKKLIQSIKY
+559 ITKKLIKSIKY

>member
-1 LRKNFY
+1 MGFE
-7 KKLKCNLMDFQ
+7 

-32 NTHILKNLNFSIV
+32 NAHILKNLNFSIV
-45 RNSITA
+45 KNSITA

-65 SLMGLNP
+65 SIMGLNP

-85 EDLSLLKI
+85 EDLSLLEI

-100 IRGNEF
+100 IRGKEF

-125 QIDEVLKLHQKNYNK
+125 QIDEVLKLHMKNYNRQK
-140 HEAKKI
+140 SKELI
-146 ILSQLKKVK
+146 MSELKKVK
-155 LVDVDKVYNSYPHQL
+155 LHDAKKIFNSYPHQL

-195 PTTALDIIVQKEII
+195 PTTALDKIVQKEII
-209 ELIRELQKQNSMS
+209 ELIKELQKQNSMS

-252 EKTNILKSPSHPYTN
+252 EKTNILKSPNDPYTKN
-267 TLLKS
+267 LLNS
-272 KPPLNIRLRVLPT
+272 KPSLNVRLRVLPT
-285 DKYINQNIGSHN
+285 DKYINQKIGNDN
-297 IISKKN
+297 IISKKI
-303 RKEKHEKIYSK
+303 RKEKHKEIYSK
-314 NPILKVVGLKKNYSK
+314 DPILKVVGLNKNYSK
-329 NNFFRETEFQALK
+329 NNFIRKTEFEALK
-342 SINFD
+342 FINFE
-347 LYRGETLG
+347 LYEGETLG

-380 EVLLNNKKINFNSN
+380 EILLNNKKINFNSKN
-394 VDIKNLRKTIQFV
+394 DIKHLRKTIQFV
-407 FQDPYTSLHPKKRV
+407 FQDPYSSLHPKKKV
-421 GESISEIINFHE
+421 GEIISEIFNFHE
-433 KKSKISSVRDTE
+433 KKSKTNSKKDSE
-445 KLLKLVELK
+445 KLLKLVNLK
-454 KEIYNRFPHELS
+454 KEIYDRFPHELS
-466 GGQRQRVAIAKALAV
+466 GGQRQRVVIARALAI

-496 ISIQAKILNLLNNL
+496 ISIQAKILNLLNTL
-510 KAELSLSYIFISHD
+510 KEKLSLSYIFISHD
-524 LTILKFMSDR
+524 LTVLKYISDR
-534 IMVIDS
+534 IMVIED
-540 GRIVEFQEADN
+540 GKIVEFQEADN
-551 LYENPKMQ
+551 LYENPKMK

>member
-1 LRKNFY
+1 MAFE
-7 KKLKCNLMDFQ
+7 
-18 NNLLTVKNLDLKID
+18 NNLLTVKNLDLKIE
-32 NTHILKNLNFSIV
+32 NAHILKNLNFSILK
-45 RNSITA
+45 NSITA

-72 KGYNISDKSEIFF
+72 KGYNISNKSEIFF

-125 QIDEVLKLHQKNYNK
+125 QIDEVLKLHQQNYNK
-140 HEAKKI
+140 VDAKKI

-155 LVDVDKVYNSYPHQL
+155 LIDAKKVYNSYPHQL

-209 ELIRELQKQNSMS
+209 ELIKEFQKQNSMS
-222 VLFISHDISLVSYI
+222 VLFISHDISLVSHI

-252 EKTNILKSPSHPYTN
+252 EKINILKSPSHPYTK

-285 DKYINQNIGSHN
+285 DKYINKKIENDN
-297 IISKKN
+297 IISKKT
-303 RKEKHEKIYSK
+303 RKEKHKKIYSK
-314 NPILKVVGLKKNYSK
+314 DPILKVVGLKKNYFK
-329 NNFFRETEFQALK
+329 QNFIKKTEFEALK
-342 SINFD
+342 FINFE

-365 TLGKTLVLLEKYNSG
+365 TLGKTLVLLEKYNNG
-380 EVLLNNKKINFNSN
+380 EVFLNNKKINFNSKN
-394 VDIKNLRKTIQFV
+394 DIKNLRKTIQFV
-407 FQDPYTSLHPKKRV
+407 FQDPYSSLHPKKKI
-421 GESISEIINFHE
+421 GDSISEIINFHE
-433 KKSKISSVRDTE
+433 KKSKISSVKDTV

-454 KEIYNRFPHELS
+454 KEIYDRFPHELS
-466 GGQRQRVAIAKALAV
+466 GGQRQRVVIARALAI

-510 KAELSLSYIFISHD
+510 KEKLSLSYIFISHD
-524 LTILKFMSDR
+524 LTVLKFMSDR
-534 IMVIDS
+534 IMVIED
-540 GRIVEFQEADN
+540 GKIVEFQEADN
-551 LYENPKMQ
+551 LYENPKMR
-559 ITKKLIQSIKY
+559 ITKKLIKSIKY

>member
-1 LRKNFY
+1 MAFE
-7 KKLKCNLMDFQ
+7 

-32 NTHILKNLNFSIV
+32 NAHILKNLNFSILK
-45 RNSITA
+45 NSITA

-72 KGYNISDKSEIFF
+72 KGYNISNKSEIFF

-125 QIDEVLKLHQKNYNK
+125 QIDEVLKLHQQNYNK
-140 HEAKKI
+140 VDAKKI

-155 LVDVDKVYNSYPHQL
+155 LIDAKKVYNSYPHQL

-209 ELIRELQKQNSMS
+209 ELIKELQKQNSMS
-222 VLFISHDISLVSYI
+222 VLFISHDISLVSHI

-252 EKTNILKSPSHPYTN
+252 EKINILKSPSHPYTK

-285 DKYINQNIGSHN
+285 DKYINKKIENDN
-297 IISKKN
+297 IISKKT
-303 RKEKHEKIYSK
+303 RKEKHKKIYSK
-314 NPILKVVGLKKNYSK
+314 DPILKVVGLKKNYFK
-329 NNFFRETEFQALK
+329 QNFIKKTEFEALK
-342 SINFD
+342 FINFE

-365 TLGKTLVLLEKYNSG
+365 TLGKTLVLLEKYNNG
-380 EVLLNNKKINFNSN
+380 EVFLNNKKINFNSKN
-394 VDIKNLRKTIQFV
+394 DIKNLRKTIQFV
-407 FQDPYTSLHPKKRV
+407 FQDPFSSLHPKKKI
-421 GESISEIINFHE
+421 GDSISEIINFHE
-433 KKSKISSVRDTE
+433 KKSKISSIKDTV

-454 KEIYNRFPHELS
+454 KEIYDRFPHELS
-466 GGQRQRVAIAKALAV
+466 GGQRQRVVIARALAI

-510 KAELSLSYIFISHD
+510 KEKLSLSYIFISHD
-524 LTILKFMSDR
+524 LTVLKFMSDR
-534 IMVIDS
+534 IMVIED
-540 GRIVEFQEADN
+540 GKIVEFQEADN
-551 LYENPKMQ
+551 LYENPKMR
-559 ITKKLIQSIKY
+559 ITKKLIKSIKY

>member
-1 LRKNFY
+1 MAFE
-7 KKLKCNLMDFQ
+7 
-18 NNLLTVKNLDLKID
+18 NNLLTVKNLDLKIE
-32 NTHILKNLNFSIV
+32 NAHILKNLNFSILK
-45 RNSITA
+45 NSITA

-72 KGYNISDKSEIFF
+72 KGYNISNKSEIFF

-125 QIDEVLKLHQKNYNK
+125 QIDEVLKLHQQNYNK
-140 HEAKKI
+140 VDAKKI

-155 LVDVDKVYNSYPHQL
+155 LIDAKKVYNSYPHQL

-209 ELIRELQKQNSMS
+209 ELIKELQKQNSMS
-222 VLFISHDISLVSYI
+222 VLFISHDISLVSHI

-252 EKTNILKSPSHPYTN
+252 EKINILKSPSHPYTK

-285 DKYINQNIGSHN
+285 DKYINKKIENDN
-297 IISKKN
+297 IISKKT
-303 RKEKHEKIYSK
+303 RKEKHKKIYSK
-314 NPILKVVGLKKNYSK
+314 DPILKVVGLKKNYFK
-329 NNFFRETEFQALK
+329 QNFIKKTEFEALK
-342 SINFD
+342 FINFE

-365 TLGKTLVLLEKYNSG
+365 TLGKTLVLLEKYNNG
-380 EVLLNNKKINFNSN
+380 EVFLNNKKINLNSKN
-394 VDIKNLRKTIQFV
+394 DIKNLRKTIQFV
-407 FQDPYTSLHPKKRV
+407 FQDPYSSLHPKKKI
-421 GESISEIINFHE
+421 GDSISEIINFHE
-433 KKSKISSVRDTE
+433 KKSKISSVNDTV

-454 KEIYNRFPHELS
+454 KEIYDRFPHELS
-466 GGQRQRVAIAKALAV
+466 GGQRQRVVIARALAI

-510 KAELSLSYIFISHD
+510 KEKLSLSYIFISHD
-524 LTILKFMSDR
+524 LTVLKFMSDR
-534 IMVIDS
+534 IMVIED
-540 GRIVEFQEADN
+540 GKIVEFQEADN
-551 LYENPKMQ
+551 LYENPKTR
-559 ITKKLIQSIKY
+559 ITKKLIKSIKY

>member
-1 LRKNFY
+1 MAFE
-7 KKLKCNLMDFQ
+7 

-32 NTHILKNLNFSIV
+32 NAHILKNLNFSILK
-45 RNSITA
+45 NSITA

-72 KGYNISDKSEIFF
+72 KGYNISNKSEIFF

-93 SEKKWRK
+93 SEEKWRK

-125 QIDEVLKLHQKNYNK
+125 QIDEVLKLHQQNYNK
-140 HEAKKI
+140 VDAKKI

-155 LVDVDKVYNSYPHQL
+155 LIDAKKVYNSYPHQL

-209 ELIRELQKQNSMS
+209 ELIKELQKQNSMS
-222 VLFISHDISLVSYI
+222 VLFISHDISLVSHI

-252 EKTNILKSPSHPYTN
+252 EKINILKSPSHPYTK

-285 DKYINQNIGSHN
+285 DKYINKKIENDN
-297 IISKKN
+297 IISKKT
-303 RKEKHEKIYSK
+303 RKEKHKKIYSK
-314 NPILKVVGLKKNYSK
+314 DPILKVVGLKKNYFK
-329 NNFFRETEFQALK
+329 QNFIKKTEFEALK
-342 SINFD
+342 FINFE

-365 TLGKTLVLLEKYNSG
+365 TLGKTLVLLEKYNNG
-380 EVLLNNKKINFNSN
+380 EVFLNNKKIDFNSKN
-394 VDIKNLRKTIQFV
+394 DIKNLRKTIQFV
-407 FQDPYTSLHPKKRV
+407 FQDPYSSLHPKKKI
-421 GESISEIINFHE
+421 GDSISEIINFHE
-433 KKSKISSVRDTE
+433 KKSKISSVNDTV

-454 KEIYNRFPHELS
+454 KEIYDRFPHELS
-466 GGQRQRVAIAKALAV
+466 GGQRQRVVIARALAI

-510 KAELSLSYIFISHD
+510 KEKLSLSYIFISHD
-524 LTILKFMSDR
+524 LTVLKFMSDR
-534 IMVIDS
+534 IMVIED
-540 GRIVEFQEADN
+540 GKIVEFQEADN
-551 LYENPKMQ
+551 LYENPKTR
-559 ITKKLIQSIKY
+559 ITKKLIKSIKY

>member
-1 LRKNFY
+1 MAFE
-7 KKLKCNLMDFQ
+7 

-32 NTHILKNLNFSIV
+32 NAHILKNISFSILK
-45 RNSITA
+45 NSITA

-72 KGYNISDKSEIFF
+72 KGYNISNKSEIFF

-125 QIDEVLKLHQKNYNK
+125 QIDEVLKLHQQNYNK
-140 HEAKKI
+140 VDAKKI

-155 LVDVDKVYNSYPHQL
+155 LIDAKKVYNSYPHQL

-209 ELIRELQKQNSMS
+209 ELIKEFQKQNSMS
-222 VLFISHDISLVSYI
+222 VLFISHDISLVSHI

-252 EKTNILKSPSHPYTN
+252 EKINILKSPSHPYTK

-285 DKYINQNIGSHN
+285 DKYINKKIENDN
-297 IISKKN
+297 IISKKT
-303 RKEKHEKIYSK
+303 RKEKHKKIYSK
-314 NPILKVVGLKKNYSK
+314 DPILKVVGLKKNYFK
-329 NNFFRETEFQALK
+329 QNFIKKTKFQALK
-342 SINFD
+342 FINFE

-355 ILGPSGSGKS
+355 VLGPSGSGKS
-365 TLGKTLVLLEKYNSG
+365 TLGKTLVLLEKYNNG
-380 EVLLNNKKINFNSN
+380 EVFLNNKKINFNSKN
-394 VDIKNLRKTIQFV
+394 DIKNLRKIIQFV
-407 FQDPYTSLHPKKRV
+407 FQDPYSSLHPKKKI
-421 GESISEIINFHE
+421 GDSISEIINFHE
-433 KKSKISSVRDTE
+433 KKSKISSVNDTV

-454 KEIYNRFPHELS
+454 KEIYDRFPHELS
-466 GGQRQRVAIAKALAV
+466 GGQRQRVVIARALAI

-510 KAELSLSYIFISHD
+510 KEKLSLSYIFISHD
-524 LTILKFMSDR
+524 LTVLKFMSDR
-534 IMVIDS
+534 IMVIED
-540 GRIVEFQEADN
+540 GKIVEFQEADN
-551 LYENPKMQ
+551 LYENPKTR
-559 ITKKLIQSIKY
+559 ITKKLIKSIKY

>member
-1 LRKNFY
+1 MAFE
-7 KKLKCNLMDFQ
+7 

-32 NTHILKNLNFSIV
+32 NAHILKNISFSILK
-45 RNSITA
+45 NSITA

-72 KGYNISDKSEIFF
+72 KGYNISNKSEIFF

-125 QIDEVLKLHQKNYNK
+125 QIDEVLKLHQQNYNK
-140 HEAKKI
+140 VDAKKI

-155 LVDVDKVYNSYPHQL
+155 LIDAKKVYNSYPHQL

-209 ELIRELQKQNSMS
+209 ELIKELQKQNSMS
-222 VLFISHDISLVSYI
+222 VLFISHDISLVSHI

-252 EKTNILKSPSHPYTN
+252 EKINILKSPSHPYTK

-285 DKYINQNIGSHN
+285 DKYINKKIENDN
-297 IISKKN
+297 IISKKT
-303 RKEKHEKIYSK
+303 RKEKHKKIYSK
-314 NPILKVVGLKKNYSK
+314 DPILKVVGLKKNYFK
-329 NNFFRETEFQALK
+329 QNFIKKTEFEALK
-342 SINFD
+342 FINFE

-365 TLGKTLVLLEKYNSG
+365 TLGKTLVLLEKYNNG
-380 EVLLNNKKINFNSN
+380 EVFLNNKKINFNSKN
-394 VDIKNLRKTIQFV
+394 DIKNLRKTIQFV
-407 FQDPYTSLHPKKRV
+407 FQDPYSSLHPKKKI
-421 GESISEIINFHE
+421 GDSISEIINFHE
-433 KKSKISSVRDTE
+433 KKSKISSVNDTV

-454 KEIYNRFPHELS
+454 KEIYDRFPHELS
-466 GGQRQRVAIAKALAV
+466 GGQRQRVVIARALAI

-510 KAELSLSYIFISHD
+510 KEKLSLSYIFISHD
-524 LTILKFMSDR
+524 LTVLKFMSDR
-534 IMVIDS
+534 IMVIED
-540 GRIVEFQEADN
+540 GKIVEFQEADN
-551 LYENPKMQ
+551 LYENPKTR
-559 ITKKLIQSIKY
+559 ITKKLIKSIKY

>member
-1 LRKNFY
+1 MAFE
-7 KKLKCNLMDFQ
+7 

-32 NTHILKNLNFSIV
+32 NAHILKNLNFSILK
-45 RNSITA
+45 NSITA

-72 KGYNISDKSEIFF
+72 KGYNISNKSEIFF

-125 QIDEVLKLHQKNYNK
+125 QINEVLKLHQQNYNK
-140 HEAKKI
+140 VDAKKI

-155 LVDVDKVYNSYPHQL
+155 LIDAKKVYNSYPHQL

-209 ELIRELQKQNSMS
+209 ELIKELQKQNSMS
-222 VLFISHDISLVSYI
+222 VLFISHDISLVSHI

-252 EKTNILKSPSHPYTN
+252 EKINILKSPSHPYTK

-285 DKYINQNIGSHN
+285 DKYINKKIENDN
-297 IISKKN
+297 IISKKT
-303 RKEKHEKIYSK
+303 RKEKHKKIYSK
-314 NPILKVVGLKKNYSK
+314 DPILKVVGLKKNYFK
-329 NNFFRETEFQALK
+329 QIFIKKTEFEALK
-342 SINFD
+342 FINFE

-365 TLGKTLVLLEKYNSG
+365 TLGKTLVLLEKYNNG
-380 EVLLNNKKINFNSN
+380 EVFLNNKKINFNSKN
-394 VDIKNLRKTIQFV
+394 DIKNLRKTIQFV
-407 FQDPYTSLHPKKRV
+407 FQDPYSSLHPKKKI
-421 GESISEIINFHE
+421 GDSISEIINFHE
-433 KKSKISSVRDTE
+433 KKSKISSVNDTV

-454 KEIYNRFPHELS
+454 KEIYDRFPHELS
-466 GGQRQRVAIAKALAV
+466 GGQRQRVVIARALAI

-510 KAELSLSYIFISHD
+510 KEKLSLSYIFISHD
-524 LTILKFMSDR
+524 LTVLKFMSDR
-534 IMVIDS
+534 IMVIED
-540 GRIVEFQEADN
+540 GKIVEFQEADN
-551 LYENPKMQ
+551 LYENPKMR
-559 ITKKLIQSIKY
+559 ITKKLIKSIKY

>member
-1 LRKNFY
+1 MAFE
-7 KKLKCNLMDFQ
+7 
-18 NNLLTVKNLDLKID
+18 NNLLTVKNLDLKIE
-32 NTHILKNLNFSIV
+32 NAHILKNLNFSILK
-45 RNSITA
+45 NSITA

-72 KGYNISDKSEIFF
+72 KGYNISNKSEIFF

-125 QIDEVLKLHQKNYNK
+125 QIKEVLKLHQQNYNK
-140 HEAKKI
+140 VDAKKI

-155 LVDVDKVYNSYPHQL
+155 LIDAKKVYNSYPHQL

-209 ELIRELQKQNSMS
+209 ELIKELQKQNSMS
-222 VLFISHDISLVSYI
+222 VLFISHDISLVSHI

-252 EKTNILKSPSHPYTN
+252 EKINILKSPSHPYTK

-285 DKYINQNIGSHN
+285 DKYINKKIENDN
-297 IISKKN
+297 IISKKT
-303 RKEKHEKIYSK
+303 RKEKHKKIYSK
-314 NPILKVVGLKKNYSK
+314 DPILKVVGLKKNYFK
-329 NNFFRETEFQALK
+329 QNFIKKTEFEALK
-342 SINFD
+342 FINFE

-365 TLGKTLVLLEKYNSG
+365 TLGKTLVLLEKYNNG
-380 EVLLNNKKINFNSN
+380 EVFLNNKKINFNSKN
-394 VDIKNLRKTIQFV
+394 DIKNLRKTIQFV
-407 FQDPYTSLHPKKRV
+407 FQDPYSSLHPKKKI
-421 GESISEIINFHE
+421 GDSISEIINFHE
-433 KKSKISSVRDTE
+433 KKSKISSIKDTV

-454 KEIYNRFPHELS
+454 KEIYDRFPHELS
-466 GGQRQRVAIAKALAV
+466 GGQRQRVVIARALAI

-510 KAELSLSYIFISHD
+510 KEKLSLSYIFISHD
-524 LTILKFMSDR
+524 LTVLKFMSDR
-534 IMVIDS
+534 IMVIED
-540 GRIVEFQEADN
+540 GKIVEFQEADN
-551 LYENPKMQ
+551 LYENPKTR
-559 ITKKLIQSIKY
+559 ITKKLIKSIKY

>member
-1 LRKNFY
+1 MGFE
-7 KKLKCNLMDFQ
+7 

-32 NTHILKNLNFSIV
+32 NAHILKNLNFSIV
-45 RNSITA
+45 KNSITA

-65 SLMGLNP
+65 SIMGLNP

-85 EDLSLLKI
+85 EDLSLLEI

-100 IRGNEF
+100 IRGKEF

-125 QIDEVLKLHQKNYNK
+125 QIDEVLKLHMKNYNRQK
-140 HEAKKI
+140 SKELI
-146 ILSQLKKVK
+146 MSELKKVK
-155 LVDVDKVYNSYPHQL
+155 LNDAKKIFNSYPHQL

-195 PTTALDIIVQKEII
+195 PTTALDKIVQKEII
-209 ELIRELQKQNSMS
+209 ELIKELQKQNSMS

-252 EKTNILKSPSHPYTN
+252 EKTNILKSPNDPYTKN
-267 TLLKS
+267 LLNS
-272 KPPLNIRLRVLPT
+272 KPSLNVRLRVLPT
-285 DKYINQNIGSHN
+285 DKYINQKIGNDN
-297 IISKKN
+297 IISKKI
-303 RKEKHEKIYSK
+303 RKEKHKEIYSK
-314 NPILKVVGLKKNYSK
+314 DPILKVVGLNKNYSK
-329 NNFFRETEFQALK
+329 NNFIRKTEFEALK
-342 SINFD
+342 FINFE
-347 LYRGETLG
+347 LYEGETLG

-380 EVLLNNKKINFNSN
+380 EILLNNKKINFNSKN
-394 VDIKNLRKTIQFV
+394 DIKHLRKTIQFV
-407 FQDPYTSLHPKKRV
+407 FQDPYSSLHPKKKV
-421 GESISEIINFHE
+421 GEIISEIFNFHE
-433 KKSKISSVRDTE
+433 KKSKTNSKKDSE
-445 KLLKLVELK
+445 KLLKLVNLK
-454 KEIYNRFPHELS
+454 KEIYDRFPHELS
-466 GGQRQRVAIAKALAV
+466 GGQRQRVVIARALAI

-496 ISIQAKILNLLNNL
+496 ISIQAKILNLLNTL
-510 KAELSLSYIFISHD
+510 KEKLSLSYIFISHD
-524 LTILKFMSDR
+524 LTVLKYMSDR
-534 IMVIDS
+534 IMVIED
-540 GRIVEFQEADN
+540 GKIVEFQEADN
-551 LYENPKMQ
+551 LYENPKMK

>member
-1 LRKNFY
+1 MAFE
-7 KKLKCNLMDFQ
+7 

-32 NTHILKNLNFSIV
+32 NAHILKNLNFSILK
-45 RNSITA
+45 NSITA

-72 KGYNISDKSEIFF
+72 KGYNISIKSEIFF

-125 QIDEVLKLHQKNYNK
+125 QIDEVLKLHQQNYNK
-140 HEAKKI
+140 VDAKKI

-155 LVDVDKVYNSYPHQL
+155 LIDAKKVYNSYPHQL

-209 ELIRELQKQNSMS
+209 ELIKELQKQNSMS
-222 VLFISHDISLVSYI
+222 VLFISHDISLVSHI

-252 EKTNILKSPSHPYTN
+252 EKINILKSPSHPYTK

-285 DKYINQNIGSHN
+285 DKYINKKIENDN
-297 IISKKN
+297 IISKKT
-303 RKEKHEKIYSK
+303 RKEKHKKIYSK
-314 NPILKVVGLKKNYSK
+314 DPILKVVGLKKNYFK
-329 NNFFRETEFQALK
+329 QNFIKKTEFEALK
-342 SINFD
+342 FINFE

-365 TLGKTLVLLEKYNSG
+365 TLGKTIVLLEKYNNG
-380 EVLLNNKKINFNSN
+380 EVFLNNKKINFNSKN
-394 VDIKNLRKTIQFV
+394 DIKNLRKTIQFV
-407 FQDPYTSLHPKKRV
+407 FQDPYSSLHPKKKI
-421 GESISEIINFHE
+421 GDSISEIINFHE
-433 KKSKISSVRDTE
+433 KKSKISSVNDTV

-454 KEIYNRFPHELS
+454 KEIYDRFPHELS
-466 GGQRQRVAIAKALAV
+466 GGQRQRVVIARALAI

-510 KAELSLSYIFISHD
+510 KEKLSLSYIFISHD
-524 LTILKFMSDR
+524 LTVLKFMSDR
-534 IMVIDS
+534 IMVIED
-540 GRIVEFQEADN
+540 GKIVEFQEADN
-551 LYENPKMQ
+551 LYENPKTR
-559 ITKKLIQSIKY
+559 ITKKLIKSIKY

>member
-1 LRKNFY
+1 MAFE
-7 KKLKCNLMDFQ
+7 

-32 NTHILKNLNFSIV
+32 NAHILKNLNFSILK
-45 RNSITA
+45 NSITA

-72 KGYNISDKSEIFF
+72 KGYNISNKSEIFF

-125 QIDEVLKLHQKNYNK
+125 QIDEVLKLHQQNYNK
-140 HEAKKI
+140 VDAKKI

-155 LVDVDKVYNSYPHQL
+155 LIDAKKVYNSYPHQL

-209 ELIRELQKQNSMS
+209 ELIKELQKQNSMS
-222 VLFISHDISLVSYI
+222 VLFISHDISLVSHI

-252 EKTNILKSPSHPYTN
+252 EKINILKSPSHPYTK

-285 DKYINQNIGSHN
+285 DKYINKKIENDN
-297 IISKKN
+297 IISKKT
-303 RKEKHEKIYSK
+303 RKEKHKKIYSK
-314 NPILKVVGLKKNYSK
+314 DPILKVVGLKKNYFK
-329 NNFFRETEFQALK
+329 QNFIKKTEFEALK
-342 SINFD
+342 FINFE

-365 TLGKTLVLLEKYNSG
+365 TLGKTLVLLEKYNNG
-380 EVLLNNKKINFNSN
+380 EVFLNNKKINFNSKN
-394 VDIKNLRKTIQFV
+394 DIKNLRKTIQFV
-407 FQDPYTSLHPKKRV
+407 FQDPYSSLHPKKKI
-421 GESISEIINFHE
+421 GDSISEIINFHE
-433 KKSKISSVRDTE
+433 KKSKISSVNDTV

-454 KEIYNRFPHELS
+454 KEIYDRFPHELS
-466 GGQRQRVAIAKALAV
+466 GGQRQRVVIARALAI

-510 KAELSLSYIFISHD
+510 KEKLSLSYIFISHD
-524 LTILKFMSDR
+524 LTVLKFMSDR
-534 IMVIDS
+534 IMVIED
-540 GRIVEFQEADN
+540 GKIVEFQEADN
-551 LYENPKMQ
+551 LYENPKMH
-559 ITKKLIQSIKY
+559 ITKKLIKSIKY

>member
-1 LRKNFY
+1 MAFE
-7 KKLKCNLMDFQ
+7 
-18 NNLLTVKNLDLKID
+18 NNLLTVKNLDLKIE
-32 NTHILKNLNFSIV
+32 NAHILKNLNFSILK
-45 RNSITA
+45 NSITA

-72 KGYNISDKSEIFF
+72 KGYNISNKSEIFF

-125 QIDEVLKLHQKNYNK
+125 QIDEVLKLHQQNYNK
-140 HEAKKI
+140 VDAKKI

-155 LVDVDKVYNSYPHQL
+155 LIDAKKVYNSYPHQL

-209 ELIRELQKQNSMS
+209 ELIKELQKQNSMS
-222 VLFISHDISLVSYI
+222 VLFISHDISLVSHI

-252 EKTNILKSPSHPYTN
+252 EKINILKSPSHPYTK

-285 DKYINQNIGSHN
+285 DKYINKKIENDN
-297 IISKKN
+297 IISKKT
-303 RKEKHEKIYSK
+303 RKEKHKKIYSK
-314 NPILKVVGLKKNYSK
+314 DPRLKVVGLKKNYFK
-329 NNFFRETEFQALK
+329 QNFIKKTEFEALK
-342 SINFD
+342 FINFE

-365 TLGKTLVLLEKYNSG
+365 TLGKTLVLLEKYNNG
-380 EVLLNNKKINFNSN
+380 EVFLNNKKINFNSKN
-394 VDIKNLRKTIQFV
+394 DIKNLRKTIQFV
-407 FQDPYTSLHPKKRV
+407 FQDPYSSLHPKKKI
-421 GESISEIINFHE
+421 GDSISEIINFHE
-433 KKSKISSVRDTE
+433 KKSKISSVNDTV

-454 KEIYNRFPHELS
+454 KEIYDRFPHELS
-466 GGQRQRVAIAKALAV
+466 GGQRQRVVIARALAI

-510 KAELSLSYIFISHD
+510 KEKLSLSYIFISHD
-524 LTILKFMSDR
+524 LTVLKFMSDR
-534 IMVIDS
+534 IMVIED
-540 GRIVEFQEADN
+540 GKIVEFQEADN
-551 LYENPKMQ
+551 LYENPKTR
-559 ITKKLIQSIKY
+559 ITKKLIKSIKY

>member
-1 LRKNFY
+1 MAFE
-7 KKLKCNLMDFQ
+7 
-18 NNLLTVKNLDLKID
+18 NNLLTVKNLDLKIE
-32 NTHILKNLNFSIV
+32 NAHILKNLNFSILK
-45 RNSITA
+45 NSITA

-72 KGYNISDKSEIFF
+72 KGYNISNKSEIFF

-125 QIDEVLKLHQKNYNK
+125 QIDEVLKLHQQNYNK
-140 HEAKKI
+140 VDAKKI

-155 LVDVDKVYNSYPHQL
+155 LIDAKKVYNSYPHQL

-209 ELIRELQKQNSMS
+209 ELIKELQKQNSMS
-222 VLFISHDISLVSYI
+222 VLFISHDISLVSHI

-252 EKTNILKSPSHPYTN
+252 EKINILKSPSHPYTK

-285 DKYINQNIGSHN
+285 DKYINKKIENDN
-297 IISKKN
+297 IISKKT
-303 RKEKHEKIYSK
+303 RKEKHKKIYSK
-314 NPILKVVGLKKNYSK
+314 DPILKVVGLKKNYFK
-329 NNFFRETEFQALK
+329 QNFIKKTKFQALK
-342 SINFD
+342 FINFE

-355 ILGPSGSGKS
+355 VLGPSGSGKS
-365 TLGKTLVLLEKYNSG
+365 TLGKTLVLLEKYNNG
-380 EVLLNNKKINFNSN
+380 EVFLNNKKINFNSKN
-394 VDIKNLRKTIQFV
+394 DIKNLRKIIQFV
-407 FQDPYTSLHPKKRV
+407 FQDPYSSLHPKKKI
-421 GESISEIINFHE
+421 GDSISEIINFHE
-433 KKSKISSVRDTE
+433 KKSKISCIKDTV

-454 KEIYNRFPHELS
+454 KEIYDRFPHELS
-466 GGQRQRVAIAKALAV
+466 GGQRQRVVIARALAI

-510 KAELSLSYIFISHD
+510 KEKLSLSYIFISHD
-524 LTILKFMSDR
+524 LTVLKFMSDR
-534 IMVIDS
+534 IMVIED
-540 GRIVEFQEADN
+540 GKIVEFQEADN
-551 LYENPKMQ
+551 LYENPKMR
-559 ITKKLIQSIKY
+559 ITKKLIKSIKY

>member
-1 LRKNFY
+1 MAFE
-7 KKLKCNLMDFQ
+7 

-32 NTHILKNLNFSIV
+32 NAHILKNLNFSIV
-45 RNSITA
+45 KNSITA

-72 KGYNISDKSEIFF
+72 KGYNISSKSEIFF

-125 QIDEVLKLHQKNYNK
+125 QIDEVLKLHKENYNK
-140 HEAKKI
+140 LDAKKI

-155 LVDVDKVYNSYPHQL
+155 LIDAKKVYNSYPHQL

-209 ELIRELQKQNSMS
+209 ELIKELQKQNSMS
-222 VLFISHDISLVSYI
+222 VLFISHDISLVSHI

-252 EKTNILKSPSHPYTN
+252 KKTNILKSPSHPYTK

-285 DKYINQNIGSHN
+285 DKHINKKIENDN
-297 IISKKN
+297 IISKKT
-303 RKEKHEKIYSK
+303 RKEKHKKIYSK
-314 NPILKVVGLKKNYSK
+314 DPILKVVGLKKNYFK
-329 NNFFRETEFQALK
+329 QNFIKKTEFQALK
-342 SINFD
+342 FINFE

-365 TLGKTLVLLEKYNSG
+365 TLGKTLVLLEKYNNG
-380 EVLLNNKKINFNSN
+380 EVFLNNKKINFNSKN
-394 VDIKNLRKTIQFV
+394 DIKNLRKTIQFV
-407 FQDPYTSLHPKKRV
+407 FQDPYSSLHPKKKI
-421 GESISEIINFHE
+421 GDSISEIINFHE
-433 KKSKISSVRDTE
+433 KKSKISSVNDTV

-454 KEIYNRFPHELS
+454 KEIYDRFPHELS
-466 GGQRQRVAIAKALAV
+466 GGQRQRVVIARALAI

-510 KAELSLSYIFISHD
+510 KEKLSLSYIFISHD
-524 LTILKFMSDR
+524 LTVLKFMSDR
-534 IMVIDS
+534 IMVIED
-540 GRIVEFQEADN
+540 GKIVEFQEADN
-551 LYENPKMQ
+551 LYENPKMR
-559 ITKKLIQSIKY
+559 ITKKLIKSIKY